1 VAVSP
6 DRIHALVVGIEAY
19 AMPECQPL
27 NGPAHDAVRFT
38 NWLTSNG
45 VPDANIRLF
54 LSPKPEN
61 AGIRPDSA
69 QVKVEPATQELVWRT
84 LTKDLVT
91 VKADLFF
98 FFWGGH
104 GVSDAEGDRYLFYAD
119 ATKQWRS
126 NLALMTML
134 TAIRSTKYSFARQVC
149 FVDACATF
157 VEGLRFDSTLP
168 IDRVPWGDPGGRE
181 QQFTLLAASD
191 GQAAKNIAAEQTG
204 ALSRE
209 VLGAL
214 TTSGAGFPPD
224 PETIL
229 ATVAKRFDELRTQ
242 GKLRQIPRTL
252 RVLSGA
258 TDDNVIDY
266 GREIRDAVGGLVG
279 KLYDRSVQDS
289 TFYTQSTCFR
299 ESSPGVEL
307 VLVYGETYEAHPS
320 MTERLMGTYIRRWAS
335 ERWGQADGTVR
346 YVKVQGWPT
355 GADVGRL
362 RTALRAR
369 LCTELESKGDPE
381 AGAYDILSKSRMFT
395 DHRMLAIEHR
405 MALTAWE
412 APHRDLLRWYV
423 EEFWGGLTLGPQDP
437 YILIFIHIICD
448 ECMAQQGLVGRLF
461 RGETAKIRL
470 TRDLTALAEGHGCVR
485 LVLDE
490 LQPLTQDD
498 ITEWFTRYIRDLAGA
513 DLNEVDAAGKI
524 WKSVER
530 SPRRG
535 LPRTDQ
541 IERLLIKA
549 HEHWT
554 QQAGKGL

>member
-1 VAVSP
+1 MAVSP

-45 VPDANIRLF
+45 VPAANIRLF

-61 AGIRPDSA
+61 ANIRPDSA
-69 QVKVEPATQELVWRT
+69 EVKVDTATREHIWQT
-84 LTKDLVT
+84 LLQDLTT
-91 VKADLFF
+91 VKADLFY

-104 GVSDAEGDRYLFYAD
+104 GVSDHQGDRYLFYAD
-119 ATKQWRS
+119 ATRQYRS
-126 NLALMTML
+126 NLALMTLL
-134 TAIRSTKYSFARQVC
+134 TAIRSNKYAFARQVC

-157 VEGLRFDSTLP
+157 VEGLRFDSSLP

-181 QQFTLLAASD
+181 QQFALLAASD

-214 TTSGAGFPPD
+214 TTSGAAFPPD
-224 PETIL
+224 AETIL
-229 ATVAKRFDELRTQ
+229 ATVAKRFEELRSL

-258 TDDNVIDY
+258 AEDNVVDY
-266 GREIRDAVGGLVG
+266 GRGIRDAVGGLVG

-289 TFYTQSTCFR
+289 TFYANSTCFR
-299 ESSPGVEL
+299 ESAPGVQL

-320 MTERLMGTYIRRWAS
+320 MTERLMGTYLSRWAR
-335 ERWGQADGTVR
+335 ERWGEADGTIR
-346 YVKVQGWPT
+346 YVQVGKWPT
-355 GADVGRL
+355 GADAGRL
-362 RTALRAR
+362 RSTVREQLYTALQ
-369 LCTELESKGDPE
+369 SKGNAE
-381 AGAYDILSKSRMFT
+381 AGTYDIISKSRLFS
-395 DHRMLAIEHR
+395 DHRMLVIEHR

-412 APHRDLLRWYV
+412 APQRDLLRWYV

-437 YILIFIHIICD
+437 YILIFIHVICD
-448 ECMAQQGLVGRLF
+448 ECMAEQGLVGRLF
-461 RGETAKIRL
+461 RGETAKSRL
-470 TRDLTALAEGHGCVR
+470 TRDLTALTEGQGCVR

-513 DLNEVDAAGKI
+513 ELNEVDAAREI
-524 WKSVER
+524 WKSVDR

-549 HEHWT
+549 HERWT